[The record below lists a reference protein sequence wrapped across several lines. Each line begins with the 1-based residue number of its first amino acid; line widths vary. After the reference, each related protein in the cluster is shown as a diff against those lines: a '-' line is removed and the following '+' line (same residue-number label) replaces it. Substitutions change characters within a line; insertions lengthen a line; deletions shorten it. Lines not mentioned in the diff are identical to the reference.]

1 MPLDI
6 PNPLPLGANPSEC
19 LGPETRLTAPLL
31 PETRLTAPLLPETRL
46 TAPPPPSTQVKLH
59 YTLEGETQVITTLSA
74 NVATLDLIRRGL
86 PGAPEGK

>member
-19 LGPETRLTAPLL
+19 LG